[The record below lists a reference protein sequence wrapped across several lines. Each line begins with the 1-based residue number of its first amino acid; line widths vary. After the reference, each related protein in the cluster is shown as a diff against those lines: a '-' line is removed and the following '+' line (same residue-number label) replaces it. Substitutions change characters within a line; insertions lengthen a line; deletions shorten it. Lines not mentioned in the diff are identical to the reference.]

1 MLSLLP
7 CRLYYV
13 LYLILTFIPLATS
26 LDCLFSLELMAFQ
39 VKHVKVE
46 QQKQQDRDRFFL
58 CRNSRKTKMDLET
71 AGERS
76 EL

>member
-1 MLSLLP
+1 
-7 CRLYYV
+7 
-13 LYLILTFIPLATS
+13 
-26 LDCLFSLELMAFQ
+26 MAFQ

-46 QQKQQDRDRFFL
+46 KQKQQDGDRFFL
-58 CRNSRKTKMDLET
+58 CRNSRKTKMELET